1 MVPAEQCVPSSEDEE
16 AWRRLWKPD
25 GAKVDKDGNL
35 ILASGNVIIPA
46 AIWRN
51 MPPVPAALAHLDP
64 EEDSLA
70 EVIRGPASRR
80 ALGPNRNAA
89 TAANE
94 NKQLATGKPRDNAR
108 QQEQG
113 KQSPDPAVRQKE
125 TAVVET
131 RLDRALSGDEQAANA
146 LYLDRSVDLTTLSM
160 PFARFPSLT
169 RVLPD
174 REIVCIGL
182 PALIDEIAPEPAPIF
197 PQKHRVPYYV
207 ACVLQEAELINKKLR
222 EERLK
227 NGQSTVGRQ
236 RSSKHISKLGPALL
250 LDDDGDVFAREP
262 ALRAL
267 GCAAV
272 IYSSHSYG
280 FGKWGGRV
288 VLFLNRPITPNEYP
302 LLWDGINHWL
312 GGGFDKAGRSCS
324 QCYGQHARRSDQAPH
339 RRLIIEGAA
348 LNADALIELGQS
360 LKPVQVKAAG
370 AEVKNLT
377 EGNSW
382 FEKLPPE
389 QKDEAIRHALK
400 VLAEKTDILK
410 LTAHGGDNLEYYKLI
425 TAVSVSGAPHAE
437 DLFVEFASK
446 VEDADTEE
454 ALREKFKRCQTDAN
468 GAITVGT
475 LLSLAQQNGASFE
488 QWLPVPLLPPEK
500 RKPLKGGKYSRD
512 EALELLNSYYLI
524 GKSDQEV
531 GIFRIKSD
539 GLLAFTP
546 QEQFKLDVAN
556 IFVSSST
563 GSGKPVE
570 KFWKESPR
578 RHQRKI
584 VFKPGSKT
592 EPDEFNLWRGFGV
605 EPRKGWQKQRR
616 LLRHILRV
624 ICRRDKKK
632 FKHIMKWLAWAVQ
645 NPDKHPGTIIVL
657 KSRKQGTG
665 KSTLGT
671 VMLKIF
677 GQHGALID
685 DSERLLG
692 KFNAWLEPKSFI
704 LAEEILW
711 AGDHKTGDKLKSRVT
726 ADIFQIEHKNG
737 PVCQIPNRL
746 HLMMTTNHDHAVAAG
761 VGDRRLVVYDVSEEH
776 ACDKAW
782 FDPLYLDLH
791 DGGFGEFLYLLQT
804 LQLGDWHP
812 RQILKT
818 AETAEQQRM
827 SGDSISQW
835 SQACVDADAVIGA
848 GRGPYGT
855 EITHDLREPTST
867 RALRDAYTGF
877 CKQNGLR
884 TVSMEAFG
892 KGCTDMFGPRKR
904 LKPEEYITKRPWG
917 PEEYTTKRPW
927 GYDVP
932 NGETWQ
938 RKIDERLG
946 I

>member
-1 MVPAEQCVPSSEDEE
+1 MTGVAVTDTAEQYVPSSEDEE
-16 AWRRLWKPD
+16 AWRALWKPA

-46 AIWRN
+46 PIWRK
-51 MPPVPAALAHLDP
+51 MLEPPPEAFASLDP
-64 EEDSLA
+64 KEESLSAGIRQKPSHRA
-70 EVIRGPASRR
+70 ERPIR
-80 ALGPNRNAA
+80 NQA
-89 TAANE
+89 TA
-94 NKQLATGKPRDNAR
+94 
-108 QQEQG
+108 
-113 KQSPDPAVRQKE
+113 
-125 TAVVET
+125 VET
-131 RLDRALSGDEQAANA
+131 PPDQAAPGNEQVA
-146 LYLDRSVDLTTLSM
+146 GTTYLDRCVDLTTM
-160 PFARFPSLT
+160 PIPLVQFPALKA
-169 RVLPD
+169 VLPS
-174 REIVCIGL
+174 REVVCAGWV
-182 PALIDEIAPEPAPIF
+182 PFTNQIAPESAPII
-197 PQKHRVPYYV
+197 QEKSRVPYFI
-207 ACVLQEAELINKKLR
+207 AGTLKEAELINKKLR
-222 EERLK
+222 EKRLK
-227 NGQSTVGRQ
+227 NGQSTVGKQ
-236 RSSKHISKLGPALL
+236 RSSAHIGTLGPALL
-250 LDDDGDVFAREP
+250 LDDDGVVFDREA

-267 GCAAV
+267 GAAAV
-272 IYSSHSYG
+272 IYSSHSYS

-288 VLFLNRPITPNEYP
+288 VLFLSRPITAAEYP
-302 LLWDGINHWL
+302 SLWDGINKLL

-360 LKPVQVKAAG
+360 LKPVQVQAAG
-370 AEVKNLT
+370 AEVKSLT

-389 QKDEAIRHALK
+389 QKDEAIRDALK
-400 VLAEKTDILK
+400 VIAEKTDILN

-425 TAVSVSGAPHAE
+425 TSVSVSGAPHAE
-437 DLFVEFASK
+437 DLFVEFASQ
-446 VEDADTEE
+446 VDDADTKE
-454 ALREKFKRCQTDAN
+454 ALRKKFKLCQTGAN

-488 QWLPVPLLPPEK
+488 RWLPVPLLPPEK

-512 EALELLNSYYLI
+512 EALELLNSHYLI

-531 GIFRIKSD
+531 GIFRIKTD

-616 LLRHILRV
+616 LLRHILQV
-624 ICRRDKKK
+624 ICRRDKNK
-632 FKHIMKWLAWAVQ
+632 FKYLMRWLAWAVQ

-665 KSTLGT
+665 KSTLGV
-671 VMLKIF
+671 VMLTIF

-685 DSERLLG
+685 DHERLLG
-692 KFNAWLEPKSFI
+692 RFNDWVEPVSLI

-711 AGDHKTGDKLKSRVT
+711 AGDHKTADKLKSRVT
-726 ADIFQIEHKNG
+726 ANTFQIEHKG
-737 PVCQIPNRL
+737 GAVRQIPNRL
-746 HLMMTTNHDHAVAAG
+746 HLIMTTNHDHAVLAG

-776 ACDKAW
+776 ACDKSW
-782 FDPLYLDLH
+782 FDPLYRDLDE
-791 DGGFGEFLYLLQT
+791 GGIGEFLSFLQNVP
-804 LQLGDWHP
+804 LDHWHP

-855 EITHDLREPTST
+855 ETTHDLGEPIST

-877 CKQNGLR
+877 CKQNGLH
-884 TVSMEAFG
+884 TASMEAFG
-892 KGCTDMFGPRKR
+892 KACANMFGPRNR
-904 LKPEEYITKRPWG
+904 LKPED
-917 PEEYTTKRPW
+917 YTTKRPW

-932 NGETWQ
+932 SGETWQ

-946 I
+946 IQS